1 MRRRG
6 RGLNGG
12 GGGRSRARAAAAWL
26 ALAALPAAAF
36 GGETRC
42 WIDQG
47 ALIAPAA
54 FGAIAGDFVIDLAAA
69 HSRLSDSRANAQGLE
84 GPTALAVLRLAG
96 DTRPG
101 FPMAI
106 ADLDPETRGFDTV
119 VNGVLGADAFAGRV
133 LEVSFSPCRLRVSH
147 RPGRP
152 WRGGARLTVV
162 ETGGVPLVQARLGD
176 GVRVREALFAL
187 GTGRWASLI
196 SGARPA
202 RPPAAATAAADPA
215 AEGAPVGAEDPP
227 GRLRAV
233 EFAGRLVEQ
242 APARPT
248 NEKSE
253 GARGVLGLS
262 VLSGQPWRW
271 DQARRRL
278 EVGPSGRPSPRS
290 DGSSHRAG
298 R

>member
-12 GGGRSRARAAAAWL
+12 GGGRPAARAAALCLGLAGL
-26 ALAALPAAAF
+26 PAGALA
-36 GGETRC
+36 GETRC

-54 FGAIAGDFVIDLAAA
+54 YGAIAGDFVIDLSAA
-69 HSRLSDSRANAQGLE
+69 HSRLSDSRANAEGLE
-84 GPTALAVLRLAG
+84 GPAASAVLRLAG
-96 DTRPG
+96 DARAD
-101 FPMAI
+101 FPMTI
-106 ADLDPETRGFDTV
+106 ADLDAETRGFDTV

-133 LEVSFSPCRLRVSH
+133 LEVSFSPCRLRITA
-147 RPGRP
+147 RPGP
-152 WRGGARLTVV
+152 PLKGAARLPVS
-162 ETGGVPLVQARLGD
+162 EAGGVPLVPARIGD
-176 GVRVREALFAL
+176 GLRVREGLFAL
-187 GTGRWASLI
+187 GTGRWSSLVA
-196 SGARPA
+196 GARPA
-202 RPPAAATAAADPA
+202 RPPPAAAAVVAAGEAPA
-215 AEGAPVGAEDPP
+215 GSDDPP

-248 NEKSE
+248 NEKPE

-262 VLSGQPWRW
+262 VLSGANWRW

-278 EVGPSGRPSPRS
+278 EVFSGRPSPRS